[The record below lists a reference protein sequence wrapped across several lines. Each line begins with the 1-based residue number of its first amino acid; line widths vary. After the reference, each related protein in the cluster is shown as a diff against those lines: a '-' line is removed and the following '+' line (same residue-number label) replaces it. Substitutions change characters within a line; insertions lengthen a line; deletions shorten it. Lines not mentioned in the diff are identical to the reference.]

1 MLHRENLNSLVFDA
15 FKQNVRTGP
24 LDSVREN
31 EYYVWVD
38 DMTRFLP
45 GNMWHNTLAD
55 VAIVRKCSVVDI
67 RPKRQYSCQSVAFS
81 SHKLVNI

>member
-38 DMTRFLP
+38 DMT

-55 VAIVRKCSVVDI
+55 VAIVCKCSVVDI
-67 RPKRQYSCQSVAFS
+67 RPKQQYSCQSVAFS